1 MRYPGGS
8 LKHMTLP
15 VKGWI
20 QRFALVLFIGAAL
33 GLMIMGRADVRLIER
48 LRVGMTDIATPVLD
62 VLSRPVASVSEAIE
76 YGRGLLAL
84 NAENARLRE
93 ENARLRNW
101 ESVARRLGR
110 ENAAFRS
117 LLNMADDPRLS
128 FVTARVVAD
137 SSGVFVRTVLINAGA
152 RDGLRGGQAV
162 ITGDGLVGRIVE
174 TGEHS
179 ARVLLLTD
187 LNARVPVVVEQ
198 SRVPAILAGD
208 NSDRPR
214 LSFIPVNATVSPGE
228 RIVTSGRGG
237 MLPPGLPIGTVAAIE
252 DGVVR
257 VEPFVDWATLEY
269 VRVLDYTLPGVLPST
284 RSAGRAGPLQ

>member
-15 VKGWI
+15 VKGWL
-20 QRFALVLFIGAAL
+20 QRFALLLFIGAAL
-33 GLMIMGRADVRLIER
+33 GLMVMGRADVRLVER
-48 LRVGMTDIATPVLD
+48 LRIVLTDVATPVLD
-62 VLSRPVASVSEAIE
+62 VLSRPVASLSEAIA
-76 YGRGLLAL
+76 YGRGLIAL

-93 ENARLRNW
+93 ENARLRHW

-110 ENAAFRS
+110 ENAALRA
-117 LLNMADDPRLS
+117 LLNMVDDPKLS

-137 SSGVFVRTVLINAGA
+137 SGGVFVRTVLINAGA
-152 RDGLRGGQAV
+152 RDGLRRGQAV

-214 LSFIPVNATVSPGE
+214 LSFIPVNATVSLGE
-228 RIVTSGRGG
+228 RIVTSGQGG
-237 MLPPGLPIGTVAAIE
+237 MLPPGLPIGTVASIE

-257 VEPFVDWATLEY
+257 VEPFVDWSTLEY
-269 VRVLDYTLPGVLPST
+269 VRVLDYALPGVLPST
-284 RSAGRAGPLQ
+284 RSAERAGPLQ